1 MNEYVTGVRDRLR
14 ARWEHDRRHVFT
26 PEQIVDIEDRLERS
40 RRWVEEWRAY
50 VAELG
55 AGNGGGRSGEGG
67 AE

>member
-1 MNEYVTGVRDRLR
+1 MKEYVTGVRDRLR

-26 PEQIVDIEDRLERS
+26 SEQNADIDDRLERS

-55 AGNGGGRSGEGG
+55 DERGGGQSGEGG